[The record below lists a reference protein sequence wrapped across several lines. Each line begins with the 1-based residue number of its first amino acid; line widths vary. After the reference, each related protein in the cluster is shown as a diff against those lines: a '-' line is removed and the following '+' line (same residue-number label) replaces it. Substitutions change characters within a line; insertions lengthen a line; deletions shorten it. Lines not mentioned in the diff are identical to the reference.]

1 MFLKDYIFKLGDLF
15 IYVLNVYNVLS
26 VLYFLKKWVCP
37 FVAYINIDFS
47 HAFGIFLF
55 EVKWRLNVGFTFSR
69 SLLFFEDRF

>member
-55 EVKWRLNVGFTFSR
+55 EVK
-69 SLLFFEDRF
+69 